1 VVAFGVLF
9 VCTGNVCRSPMA
21 EFLLRAESA
30 GALVT
35 ASAGMHALVGEP
47 MDPPSALVLAE
58 QGIDAS
64 AHRARQFEVSMAKA
78 DDLILTAERAHR
90 DHILTDTPTLYR
102 RVFTM
107 KEYVRLAE
115 PIGGATPAEVVAAAA
130 ARRGLAE
137 VVPES
142 ADDITDPF
150 RGTVAQ
156 ARAVAEQLRVVIRTV
171 VATLTASTSGS
182 PRHIVT

>member
-21 EFLLRAESA
+21 EFLLRAETGGTLA
-30 GALVT
+30 AT
-35 ASAGMHALVGEP
+35 SAGMQALVGEP
-47 MDPPSALVLAE
+47 MDPPSAAVLAE
-58 QGIDAS
+58 QGIDAA
-64 AHRARQFEVSMAKA
+64 AHRARQFEVSMAGPDA
-78 DDLILTAERAHR
+78 LVLTAERAHR
-90 DHILTDTPTLYR
+90 DHILTDTPRLYR

-107 KEYVRLAE
+107 KEFVRLAE
-115 PIGGATPAEVVAAAA
+115 PVDGATPAEVIAAAA

-137 VVPES
+137 VVPEP

-156 ARAVAEQLRVVIRTV
+156 ARAVAEQLRVVIRSL
-171 VATLTASTSGS
+171 VATLAPSTSGS
-182 PRHIVT
+182 PRPIAT